1 MAKLRQVLVTVLRS
15 CWGWVEEIS
24 GVLVEIM
31 EMRCVRG
38 LLSCKPFSSLMPAGL
53 CQHLTFMLPSGR
65 EELHPHVIVC
75 REQVLHLLTSSE
87 VAPSFSLMYLGI
99 RVLCAAVFHWMPFQV
114 KLSSGAIQKK
124 TLY

>member
-15 CWGWVEEIS
+15 CWGWVEEIG

-31 EMRCVRG
+31 ETGCVCG

-53 CQHLTFMLPSGR
+53 CQHFNFMLPSGR
-65 EELHPHVIVC
+65 GELHPHVIVC

-87 VAPSFSLMYLGI
+87 VALGFPLMYLGI
-99 RVLCAAVFHWMPFQV
+99 CVLCAAVFHWMPFQV
-114 KLSSGAIQKK
+114 KPSPGAIHKK